1 MKKKTVKLELTDKDL
16 YTITVREIET
26 ENTERGIEE
35 VKNKRIYYKHT
46 KDEVLNALRIIL

>member
-35 VKNKRIYYKHT
+35 IKNSTFPLQK
-46 KDEVLNALRIIL
+46 A